1 MMKKFYSFLVVF
13 FLILLLLFI
22 FTNSVLVNEVI
33 SFSYDI
39 FINSVFP
46 SLFPMFLIS
55 SLLVAM
61 GIPKVLGSLFAIGM
75 QKLFKVKGIS
85 SFIIFMSMLTGF
97 PSSAKYI
104 AELLDKNLITIEDAK
119 KVLLFSFFSNPL
131 FIINTVGILFLNN
144 KTYGF
149 LILLAH
155 ILANFILGIILRN
168 YLKKEDNTVYSIKDS
183 LKEMVNN
190 INNSNVFAILFT
202 TIKNSLGLLLSI
214 FGTITFFLI
223 LTNFVTLPFFSL
235 TLKAMVAGV
244 LEMTSGLKYVS
255 MLDYSLKV
263 KAYLSVFLI
272 SFGGLSIHTQIMS
285 ILSKYKIPYLPF
297 LLSRIFHAIISIVVL
312 FLLFLFSSL

>member
-61 GIPKVLGSLFAIGM
+61 GIPKVLGSLFALGM

-104 AELLDKNLITIEDAK
+104 AELLDKNLIAIEDAK
-119 KVLLFSFFSNPL
+119 KVLLFSFFL
-131 FIINTVGILFLNN
+131 
-144 KTYGF
+144 
-149 LILLAH
+149 
-155 ILANFILGIILRN
+155 
-168 YLKKEDNTVYSIKDS
+168 
-183 LKEMVNN
+183 
-190 INNSNVFAILFT
+190 
-202 TIKNSLGLLLSI
+202 
-214 FGTITFFLI
+214 
-223 LTNFVTLPFFSL
+223 
-235 TLKAMVAGV
+235 
-244 LEMTSGLKYVS
+244 
-255 MLDYSLKV
+255 
-263 KAYLSVFLI
+263 
-272 SFGGLSIHTQIMS
+272 
-285 ILSKYKIPYLPF
+285 
-297 LLSRIFHAIISIVVL
+297 
-312 FLLFLFSSL
+312 

>member
-61 GIPKVLGSLFAIGM
+61 GIPKVLGSLFALGM

-85 SFIIFMSMLTGF
+85 SFIILLTGF

-104 AELLDKNLITIEDAK
+104 AELLDKNLIAIEDAK

-168 YLKKEDNTVYSIKDS
+168 YLKKEDHTVYSIKDS
-183 LKEMVNN
+183 LKEMVSN

-223 LTNFVTLPFFSL
+223 LTNFVTLPFSSM
-235 TLKAMVAGV
+235 TLKALVAGV

-297 LLSRIFHAIISIVVL
+297 LLSRIFHAIISVVVL
-312 FLLFLFSSL
+312 FLLFLFLSL